1 MNQDYIAG
9 FFDGRGN
16 LHITPLKKNN
26 ITIAYQLKARLYSSD
41 GKVLLKIKEF
51 WGYGNIYFKKVFD
64 VYELNIMKKK
74 EVLDFLINIKDKL
87 IIKKSQTEFVIQ
99 NYSFKRE
106 NNLYFDVN
114 KFRSF
119 IKRKNVKRKYRT
131 IYKESQISE
140 L

>member
-1 MNQDYIAG
+1 M
-9 FFDGRGN
+9 
-16 LHITPLKKNN
+16 
-26 ITIAYQLKARLYSSD
+26 YSSD